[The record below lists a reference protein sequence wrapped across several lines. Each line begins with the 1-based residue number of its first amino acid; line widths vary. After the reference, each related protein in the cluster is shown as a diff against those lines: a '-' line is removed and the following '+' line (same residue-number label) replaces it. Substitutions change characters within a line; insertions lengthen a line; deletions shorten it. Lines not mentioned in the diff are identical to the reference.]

1 MITGMGLAQILAFGG
16 LIARLARVTSPN
28 RSGQIRG
35 LTKMRLICP
44 NCGAQYDVADDAIPE
59 SGRDVQCSNC
69 NHIWFQI
76 EKTPAPAPTTD
87 ASAPLSQPARKPLD
101 PAVSDILREEA
112 AREQQLRA
120 SATKAPRP
128 TQDDTSP
135 KTTIDAAETRRR
147 IAEMTEAE
155 AEPDVSTAP
164 APKPVTAVRV
174 ATARGAAQ
182 ELRVTAP
189 QPTEDTS
196 TRAQAPEP
204 ELTPAEQAEAITR
217 RGFRRGFVFVLMIF
231 AVLFGPYVFAD
242 QITTRIPQTADAM
255 ASYVS
260 MVDGWRLTLNQT
272 AGALGDMIADV
283 TAGPESQPD
292 QN

>member
-1 MITGMGLAQILAFGG
+1 
-16 LIARLARVTSPN
+16 
-28 RSGQIRG
+28 
-35 LTKMRLICP
+35 MRLICP
-44 NCGAQYDVADDAIPE
+44 NCGAQYDVADDAIAE

-87 ASAPLSQPARKPLD
+87 KPAPASQPGRKPLD
-101 PAVSDILREEA
+101 PAVGDILREEA

-120 SATKAPRP
+120 SATNAPRP
-128 TQDDTSP
+128 TQDDTTP
-135 KTTIDAAETRRR
+135 RPTIDAAQTRRR
-147 IAEMTEAE
+147 IAEITEAATEVE
-155 AEPDVSTAP
+155 ADVSIAP

-174 ATARGAAQ
+174 ATTRGAAQ
-182 ELRVTAP
+182 EPRVTAP
-189 QPTEDTS
+189 HPTEDTDTS
-196 TRAQAPEP
+196 LRTQAPEP

-217 RGFRRGFVFVLMIF
+217 RGFRRGFVFVLVIF

-242 QITTRIPQTADAM
+242 QITASIPQSADAM
-255 ASYVS
+255 TSYVS
-260 MVDGWRLTLNQT
+260 IIDGWRLTLNQT

-283 TAGPESQPD
+283 TAGPDSQPD